1 MPNQRK
7 KGKKLLA
14 AWVSN
19 IDILDEYCETTNK
32 TKAEVIEELINSL
45 EKAN

>member
-7 KGKKLLA
+7 KGKKHLS

-19 IDILDEYCETTNK
+19 MEILENYCGATNK

>member
-1 MPNQRK
+1 MSKNKEKRIML
-7 KGKKLLA
+7 GEA
-14 AWVSN
+14 ATS
-19 IDILDEYCETTNK
+19 ILDEYCETTNK